1 MEMSHFKVGE
11 VLHTAWRVF
20 SEGYQPN
27 NRLSNVGGLLV
38 GVFFVDVVLS
48 DKYELVGEK
57 GFGRSGPCS
66 GTGTAGGP
74 F

>member
-1 MEMSHFKVGE
+1 M
-11 VLHTAWRVF
+11 
-20 SEGYQPN
+20 
-27 NRLSNVGGLLV
+27 V